1 VTRLRANVARCRFD
15 PALHVI
21 GVVKT
26 TFARK
31 FRVIGISVA
40 SLLMAMNASAEVI
53 YDVNSNADL
62 IDNDLLVA
70 TCNTAANTCTLRA
83 AVMQANRIGGDVTI
97 NVPAGTY
104 FLGKPTADAEGS
116 GDLNLNAPSVSNAVI
131 TITGKGPALTI
142 IDGSGTDRVLSVAA
156 GRTAVLGSLTIQHGD
171 FHGEGGGINNE
182 GILTLTNVVVR
193 GNHSTEY
200 CGGGIHNVGQLGV
213 YSSTI
218 GSNVSDTGIGGG
230 VCSNGA
236 AGPVGLTIVKSTID
250 HNFARSGGG
259 IYNTNGAVVVM
270 INSTISGN
278 YANTDG
284 GGIYSY
290 GTINIYNSTI
300 AFNQA
305 DADGDLVG
313 KGGGIYSDASGGTF
327 NLRNSVVAGNYHG
340 PTLQVPDD
348 CNGAFG
354 SYGVN
359 KFWVIDGCSITQ
371 FLPGNVWTGMES
383 LAELGPLHDNGG
395 PTRTHALVPPSSL
408 VDGGEP
414 TQGCVDSNNHE
425 LTIDQRG
432 SSRVMTGFGCDIG
445 AFEYDEFIFQN
456 GFDRSF

>member
-1 VTRLRANVARCRFD
+1 M
-15 PALHVI
+15 
-21 GVVKT
+21 KT
-26 TFARK
+26 TFARQL
-31 FRVIGISVA
+31 RVIGFSVA

-62 IDNDLLVA
+62 VDNDLLVS
-70 TCNTAANTCTLRA
+70 TCNTVANTCTLRA
-83 AVMQANRIGGDVTI
+83 AVMQANQIGGDVTI

-104 FLGKPTADAEGS
+104 FLGMPTADAEGS
-116 GDLNLNAPSVSNAVI
+116 GDLNLNAPFVSNAVI
-131 TITGKGPALTI
+131 TISGKGPALTI
-142 IDGSGTDRVLSVAA
+142 IDGSGTDRVLSIAA
-156 GRTAVLGSLTIQHGD
+156 GRTAVLGSLTVQNGY
-171 FHGEGGGINNE
+171 FHGPGGGIRNE

-193 GNHSTEY
+193 ANHITEY
-200 CGGGIHNVGQLGV
+200 CGGGIYNVGQLGV

-218 GSNVSDTGIGGG
+218 GSNISDTGIGGG
-230 VCSNGA
+230 VCSDGG
-236 AGPVGLTIVKSTID
+236 AGPVGMTIVKSTID
-250 HNFARSGGG
+250 HNSARSGGG
-259 IYNTNGAVVVM
+259 IYNTNGAVIVM

-290 GTINIYNSTI
+290 GAINIYNSTI

-313 KGGGIYSDASGGTF
+313 EGGGIHSEAAGTF
-327 NLRNSVVAGNYHG
+327 NLRNSVVAGNYLNSIPHI
-340 PTLQVPDD
+340 PDD
-348 CNGAFG
+348 CNGAVG

-359 KFWVIDGCSITQ
+359 KFWLIDGCTISQ
-371 FLPGNVWTGMES
+371 VGPGNYWMGMES

-395 PTRTHALVPPSSL
+395 PTRTHALIPPSSL
-408 VDGGEP
+408 IDGGEP
-414 TQGCVDSNNHE
+414 TQGCVDSNNQE